1 MFKLTFTLAAALYA
15 GFVIWGDPDVALV
28 EDETAPQ
35 NTVVLAEGG
44 ADLDT
49 AAPVVLETN
58 ASSRTAEIAVT
69 RDAPLDAAAIVA
81 ATPDPAAPTAPSRI
95 GEPRRISLVAPEAV
109 AEPAA
114 PLDAVAADAQTE
126 LTEGLLKVTGS
137 RVNLRAG
144 PSTGNDVVDS
154 LVRGT
159 LVEQVGV
166 EINGWLKLRDVT
178 SGVEGYMAARFLEPA

>member
-28 EDETAPQ
+28 EDEAAPQ
-35 NTVVLAEGG
+35 NPVVLVEDS
-44 ADLDT
+44 ADVAT

-58 ASSRTAEIAVT
+58 ASSRIAVT

-81 ATPDPAAPTAPSRI
+81 ATPVPAALTAPSRI

-114 PLDAVAADAQTE
+114 PLDAVAADVRTE
-126 LTEGLLKVTGS
+126 LTDGLLKVTGS